1 MPIDEEAYVESSHPT
16 GPDDNAGS
24 DENVDL
30 AGDTSPDERVA
41 PGLRETVEL
50 IEQRDYAYEILAPAA
65 VRVTIPSGDVVMGA
79 VPLLD
84 PASAAVAIL
93 AESRDGLSALVMRDG
108 DDLFVVRRSPG
119 AWEHFRSRG
128 GPSAI
133 FGSWR
138 TGERTRFRM
147 RHGALWKSIPEAVE
161 LAETLG
167 IADLLPV
174 ETPPPPPPAVPEK
187 PKRTR
192 SPRSSTPRAT
202 SSRAGSTRSP
212 GRAKTEAAAEPA
224 PKICPRC
231 FVQLPASGVCD
242 CG

>member
-1 MPIDEEAYVESSHPT
+1 MESSHPT

-108 DDLFVVRRSPG
+108 DDLFVVKRSPG

-174 ETPPPPPPAVPEK
+174 ETPNRPPRSARAASSSSPPAA
-187 PKRTR
+187 
-192 SPRSSTPRAT
+192 SAI
-202 SSRAGSTRSP
+202 
-212 GRAKTEAAAEPA
+212 AAESRTAARQRDRRGPPGSA
-224 PKICPRC
+224 IREAH
-231 FVQLPASGVCD
+231 VVGMVRRRR
-242 CG
+242 